1 MNFFYLGKS
10 FILVQRSLILSI
22 IVCSVFFSGCA
33 LEEPEKETSSNSPS
47 EGASLYSTILQE
59 LETNLSS
66 TNSGRS
72 HQNSSPAKISVST
85 SLSSSQISAVV
96 EAARQAILEKSLQ
109 DNENIG
115 DLYPEILQATLAKL
129 GALNLSSNETVRA
142 ISAINWS
149 LLKSSKSRTSQN
161 DETNK
166 NTVENILTIIS
177 EKSFSNMDEAGLKI
191 SDVSSASS
199 EIIETLIGN
208 LDQTDISIQQLESV
222 VEQINASAV
231 GSLDNIS
238 GMDLDRLDSIIQS
251 ITGKAVDSLDL
262 IQVSGV

>member
-1 MNFFYLGKS
+1 MRVTMNFFYLGKS

-66 TNSGRS
+66 TNSSRS
-72 HQNSSPAKISVST
+72 HQNSSSAKTSVST

-96 EAARQAILEKSLQ
+96 EAARQAILEKSLE

-115 DLYPEILQATLAKL
+115 DLYPEILQAALAKL
-129 GALNLSSNETVRA
+129 GALNLSSNETVKA

-149 LLKSSKSRTSQN
+149 LLKSSKLS
-161 DETNK
+161 
-166 NTVENILTIIS
+166 
-177 EKSFSNMDEAGLKI
+177 
-191 SDVSSASS
+191 
-199 EIIETLIGN
+199 LIH
-208 LDQTDISIQQLESV
+208 I
-222 VEQINASAV
+222 
-231 GSLDNIS
+231 
-238 GMDLDRLDSIIQS
+238 
-251 ITGKAVDSLDL
+251 
-262 IQVSGV
+262 

>member
-1 MNFFYLGKS
+1 M
-10 FILVQRSLILSI
+10 
-22 IVCSVFFSGCA
+22 
-33 LEEPEKETSSNSPS
+33 EEPEKETSSNSPS
-47 EGASLYSTILQE
+47 EGASLYSKILQE
-59 LETNLSS
+59 LETNLSI

-72 HQNSSPAKISVST
+72 HQNSSSAKTSVST

-129 GALNLSSNETVRA
+129 GALNLSSNETVKA

-161 DETNK
+161 QETNK

-177 EKSFSNMDEAGLKI
+177 EKSF
-191 SDVSSASS
+191 
-199 EIIETLIGN
+199 
-208 LDQTDISIQQLESV
+208 
-222 VEQINASAV
+222 
-231 GSLDNIS
+231 
-238 GMDLDRLDSIIQS
+238 
-251 ITGKAVDSLDL
+251 
-262 IQVSGV
+262 

>member
-1 MNFFYLGKS
+1 MNFFYLDKS
-10 FILVQRSLILSI
+10 ITLVQRILILSI
-22 IVCSVFFSGCA
+22 FVCSALFSSCA
-33 LEEPEKETSSNSPS
+33 LEEPEKKTSSSSPS

-72 HQNSSPAKISVST
+72 HQNSSSAKTSVST

-129 GALNLSSNETVRA
+129 GALNLSSNETVKA

-161 DETNK
+161 QETNK

-177 EKSFSNMDEAGLKI
+177 EKSF
-191 SDVSSASS
+191 
-199 EIIETLIGN
+199 
-208 LDQTDISIQQLESV
+208 
-222 VEQINASAV
+222 
-231 GSLDNIS
+231 
-238 GMDLDRLDSIIQS
+238 
-251 ITGKAVDSLDL
+251 
-262 IQVSGV
+262 